1 MSEFEMAIK
10 RAHALVDQ
18 DHKPVTV
25 YQRHG
30 KTAVLPLQRYHK
42 LKLDGKG
49 AERIC
54 TIMRTIAG
62 KIMQK

>member
-18 DHKPVTV
+18 DHMPVTV
-25 YQRHG
+25 YKRHG
-30 KTAVLPLQRYHK
+30 KIAVLPLYRYRE
-42 LKLDGKG
+42 LKLDSKG

-62 KIMQK
+62 RIVQK